1 MLRVQCLSS
10 VTRMKLRLPILFL
23 VSTLAL
29 CLVAFP
35 PFLATLE
42 LHHQLGDA
50 DNDGHQHS
58 AADLCSW
65 VQSHASSSLATCI
78 VILVSQP
85 APLVSVTPHR
95 ERLVQHL
102 TLTDLPAR
110 GPPALSL

>member
-1 MLRVQCLSS
+1 MLRVRCLSS

-50 DNDGHQHS
+50 DEDGHQHS
-58 AADLCSW
+58 AHDLCSW
-65 VQSHASSSLATCI
+65 VQSHASSSVTTCVVIVVSQLAT
-78 VILVSQP
+78 P
-85 APLVSVTPHR
+85 EPEAAYKDHF
-95 ERLVQHL
+95 VQHL
-102 TLTDLPAR
+102 LLTEILAR
-110 GPPALSL
+110 GPPSPLL

>member
-1 MLRVQCLSS
+1 
-10 VTRMKLRLPILFL
+10 MKLRDPLFFL
-23 VSTLAL
+23 VATLAL

-35 PFLATLE
+35 PFIATLE

-65 VQSHASSSLATCI
+65 VQSHASSSVTACA

-85 APLVSVTPHR
+85 AAPEPQAAIKIALFSMSSR
-95 ERLVQHL
+95 QIS
-102 TLTDLPAR
+102 PA
-110 GPPALSL
+110 GPRVLSCKSR